1 MIKKFVLIIS
11 VFLIPSNSFS
21 KIIIS
26 EAIYKHVGD
35 ISPKEACK
43 KAEKRAK
50 EKAIE
55 RALGLQI
62 SLEERKKCTETD
74 GVSECEV
81 NQSSVLSLNG
91 NITEYIIKNK
101 EEGMEEFS
109 EPKTKQK
116 KKIYFCKIQIKAN
129 VEKTFKNDLNID
141 FDVKLNRSTFRSGE
155 KLSMNLIFREPVYL
169 NVYTYYPYAQS
180 YRIKKLFPNEYEINN
195 KINSKK
201 LKLPVDGKL
210 SYIINFPKDFT
221 RSRVDEHLIF
231 IATKQK
237 IKFLDS
243 YFSTEDLTKR
253 LLDIGKNNIVRKH
266 QKTYTILNDK

>member
-1 MIKKFVLIIS
+1 MTKKFLFIILI
-11 VFLIPSNSFS
+11 FLIPSISFS

-26 EAIYKHVGD
+26 EATYKHIGE

-55 RALGLQI
+55 QALGLQI
-62 SLEERKKCTETD
+62 SLEERKKCTDTD
-74 GVSECEV
+74 GISECEV

-91 NITEYIIKNK
+91 NITEFTILNK
-101 EEGMEEFS
+101 EDGVEEFS
-109 EPKTKQK
+109 EP
-116 KKIYFCKIQIKAN
+116 KIYFCKIQIKAN
-129 VEKTFKNDLNID
+129 VEETFKNDLNID

-155 KLSMNLIFREPVYL
+155 KLSMNLIFRETVYL
-169 NVYTYYPYAQS
+169 NVYTYYPYAES
-180 YRIKKLFPNEYEINN
+180 YRIKKLFPNKHEKNN
-195 KINSKK
+195 KISSKD
-201 LKLPVDGKL
+201 LKLPIGEKL
-210 SYIINFPKDFT
+210 SYVISFPKNFT

-237 IKFLDS
+237 IELLDS

-253 LLDIGKNNIVRKH
+253 LLEIGKNNIVRKH
-266 QKTYTILNDK
+266 QKTYTILND